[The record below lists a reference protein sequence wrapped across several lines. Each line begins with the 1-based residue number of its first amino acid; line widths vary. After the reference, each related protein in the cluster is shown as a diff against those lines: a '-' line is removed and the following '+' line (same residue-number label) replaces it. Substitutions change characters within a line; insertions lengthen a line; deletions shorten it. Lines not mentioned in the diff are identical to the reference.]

1 MSKRN
6 VLASLIVILL
16 CCVCTPAQT
25 AARPATP
32 VIPTPAPANTDE
44 TTTGAISGSV
54 VNESGQPFAGVQVAI
69 RAMNGSVPART
80 SITDSD
86 GNFRLNGLP
95 PALYIISA
103 STPAYVTEPRD
114 PNLPPVHN
122 RLGDSVKLQLI
133 RGGVITG
140 TVTNAAG
147 EPMAAVAVRAWMVRD
162 GQGRVAKM
170 PYVFFQEQTTDDR
183 GIYRIFGLLPGTYVV
198 SAGGAGFSQ
207 RFQLSPYAF
216 DVPTYAPS
224 STRDGA
230 AEISVRGGEE
240 SSVDIR
246 YRAETGHSI
255 SGAVKVTAGTGAS
268 ITLSS
273 ATNGF
278 TSFGSTSQNFG
289 AKGFEFFGL
298 ADGDYVLVAR
308 EIVPGSAPLPSA
320 LLMSDPRRI
329 TVKGADITGIELVPK
344 PLAALS
350 GHVVLEPT
358 KPAECEGKRRPLFS
372 EMMVTITRPEK
383 DMEND
388 LLPYYP
394 TSNSTSI
401 DAKGNF
407 VIRNLI
413 PARYMP
419 QAEFYARYWYLNSMT
434 IAGPPKVDAAANWTT
449 LKTGDHTDITI
460 SLAEGAA
467 SIRGRVT
474 AANDA
479 GLPSAFGV
487 YLIPAERE
495 KTADVLRYFVTSVG
509 GDGTFAFNSLPPGR
523 YLTLVQTLDAQTGTL
538 AKLRLPESLEARA
551 KLRRTAEAQKTNLE
565 LKPCQNLTDLQLA
578 AKQ

>member
-6 VLASLIVILL
+6 GAPSLTVILL
-16 CCVCTPAQT
+16 CCVCTLAQT
-25 AARPATP
+25 AVQPPTPATP
-32 VIPTPAPANTDE
+32 TAAPANADE

-54 VNESGQPFAGVQVAI
+54 VNESGQPFAGVQVAV
-69 RAMNGSVPART
+69 RAMNGVVPART

-86 GNFRLNGLP
+86 GNFRLNNLP

-122 RLGDSVKLQLI
+122 RIGDSVRLQLI

-147 EPMAAVAVRAWMVRD
+147 ELMVAVAVRAWMVRD
-162 GQGRVAKM
+162 AQGRPAKM

-224 STRDGA
+224 STRDSA
-230 AEISVRGGEE
+230 AEVSVRGGEE

-246 YRAETGHSI
+246 YRAEAGHSI

-273 ATNGF
+273 AANGF
-278 TSFGSTSQNFG
+278 MSFGSTSQNFG

-320 LLMSDPRRI
+320 LLMSDPRRV
-329 TVKGADITGIELVPK
+329 TVKGADVTGIELAPK
-344 PLAALS
+344 PLALLS

-372 EMMVTITRPEK
+372 EMMVTLTRPEK

-388 LLPYYP
+388 LLPFYP
-394 TSNSTSI
+394 TSNSTSV

-407 VIRNLI
+407 AIRNLLS
-413 PARYMP
+413 ARYMP

-449 LKTGDHTDITI
+449 LKTGDRTEITI

-467 SIRGRVT
+467 SIRGRIN
-474 AANDA
+474 AANDTE
-479 GLPSAFGV
+479 LPSGVGV
-487 YLIPAERE
+487 YLIPADRE
-495 KTADVLRYFVTSVG
+495 KATDVLRHFVTSVG
-509 GDGTFAFNSLPPGR
+509 GDGTFTFTNLPPGR
-523 YLTLVQTLDAQTGTL
+523 YLTLVQTLDAQTGAL
-538 AKLRLPESLEARA
+538 AKLRLPESLEART
-551 KLRRTAEAQKTNLE
+551 KLRRAAEAQKKDLE
-565 LKPCQNLTDLQLA
+565 LKPCQNLTDLQLP

>member
-1 MSKRN
+1 MTLRN
-6 VLASLIVILL
+6 VPALLTILLL
-16 CCVCTPAQT
+16 CCVCTLAQT
-25 AARPATP
+25 TARPTTP
-32 VIPTPAPANTDE
+32 PAPTPAPAPANTDE
-44 TTTGAISGSV
+44 TTVGAISGSV
-54 VNESGQPFAGVQVAI
+54 VNETGQPFAGVQVVV

-80 SITDSD
+80 SITDSE
-86 GNFRLNGLP
+86 GSFSVNGLP
-95 PALYIISA
+95 SALYFIAASA
-103 STPAYVTEPRD
+103 PAYVTEPRD
-114 PNLPPVHN
+114 QNLPPVHN
-122 RLGDSVKLQLI
+122 RLGDSVRLQLI

-147 EPMAAVAVRAWMVRD
+147 EPMVAMAVRAWMVRD
-162 GQGRVAKM
+162 AKGQVAKM

-183 GIYRIFGLLPGTYVV
+183 GIYRIYGLLPGTYVV

-230 AEISVRGGEE
+230 AEVSVRGGEE
-240 SSVDIR
+240 NSVDIR
-246 YRAETGHSI
+246 YRAEAGHAI

-273 ATNGF
+273 AANGF

-298 ADGDYVLVAR
+298 ADGDYVIVAR
-308 EIVPGSAPLPSA
+308 EIVPSAPGQPSA

-329 TVKGADITGIELVPK
+329 TVKGADVTGLELVPK

-358 KPAECEGKRRPLFS
+358 KPAECEGKRRPLFA
-372 EMMVTITRPEK
+372 EMMVTISRPEK

-388 LLPYYP
+388 LLPFYP
-394 TSNSTSI
+394 MSNATPV
-401 DAKGNF
+401 DAKGSF
-407 VIRNLI
+407 VIRNLT
-413 PARYMP
+413 AGRYLP
-419 QAEFYARYWYLNSMT
+419 QPEFYARYWYVNSMT

-449 LKTGDHTDITI
+449 LKTGDHIDIAI
-460 SLAEGAA
+460 GLAEGAA
-467 SIRGRVT
+467 SIRGRVSV
-474 AANDA
+474 AADA
-479 GLPSAFGV
+479 ALPSNPGI

-495 KTADVLRYFVTSVG
+495 KTIDVLRYFVTSVG
-509 GDGTFAFNSLPPGR
+509 ADGTFAFSNLPPGR
-523 YLTLVQTLDAQTGTL
+523 YLPLVQTLDTQTATL

-551 KLRRTAEAQKTNLE
+551 KLRRAAEAQKTNLE
-565 LKPCQNLTDLQLA
+565 LKPCQNLTDYTL
-578 AKQ
+578 KQ